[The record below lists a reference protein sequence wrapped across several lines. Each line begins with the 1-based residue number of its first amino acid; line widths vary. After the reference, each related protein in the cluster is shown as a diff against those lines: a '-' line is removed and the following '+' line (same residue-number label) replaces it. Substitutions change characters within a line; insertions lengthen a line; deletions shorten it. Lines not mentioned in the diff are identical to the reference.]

1 MPFRAISYLFAVC
14 RYLASSSA
22 IELGTTPVVVTVVAG
37 LIGVSSLQTSWL
49 LNALL
54 IRQSCPLTELTVW
67 SVTVLPVA
75 SFTATLA
82 APVIIDTATGT
93 AHPENNK
100 GNTRDISFVVCTVC
114 LTHQLYSSLLEC
126 LFRLHNA

>member
-1 MPFRAISYLFAVC
+1 MPFWAILYLFAVC

-22 IELGTTPVVVTVVAG
+22 IELGTTPVVVTVVPG
-37 LIGVSSLQTSWL
+37 LIEVSSLQTSWL
-49 LNALL
+49 LNTLL

-75 SFTATLA
+75 SFTATPT

-93 AHPENNK
+93 AHPDNK
-100 GNTRDISFVVCTVC
+100 IGTAKNISFVVCTVC